1 MAFGQSGNAN
11 LNKNIQRLLDYFL
24 EQRLAKQRYG
34 MMGELETQRQA
45 GEEALVNQRL
55 AGGQAL
61 EATENKNL
69 LGRMKQAWDYQ
80 ISRDPVTNRY
90 QSEIFIKKRAGED
103 TSGLEGELETKLST
117 DAQGLM
123 KLFEGKLDQPSMR
136 TIARFPD
143 ETMRSLLGEYG
154 ATTRQ
159 KEMIGKVHEPGL
171 QLQAIGVG
179 QRQQEIGLKGRELG
193 LKGKEQEGKLSDQEK
208 ATISLIGDTKKFLIG
223 EGVKPSEAGQLMREI
238 ATGRALDPLSAK
250 NRGMALQWLNTLE
263 FKMINKKPLTPNDE
277 RFMTTVMNTSGVE
290 PPMDEGGIPTAVPG
304 GRPMPGGLVSP
315 ETGLTGG
322 EQVGAESAI
331 QSNVENLLASQIIQM
346 AGWGEDKRADALR
359 LAREYLAG
367 LK

>member
-1 MAFGQSGNAN
+1 MAFGDSRNARFN
-11 LNKNIQRLLDYFL
+11 RMLDYLNDYFL
-24 EQRLAKQRYG
+24 KQKLMKQEYG
-34 MMGELETQRQA
+34 MRGDLETQRQA

-61 EATENKNL
+61 EVTENKNL
-69 LGRMKQAWDYQ
+69 VDRMKQAWDYQ

-159 KEMIGKVHEPGL
+159 KEMIGRVHEPGL

-208 ATISLIGDTKKFLIG
+208 ATISLVGDTKKYLIG
-223 EGVKPSEAGQLMREI
+223 EGVKPSKDYAPIRDMLASGKI
-238 ATGRALDPLSAK
+238 LDPLSPE
-250 NRGMALQWLNTLE
+250 NRGMALQWLNAIE
-263 FKMINKKPLTPNDE
+263 FKVINKKPLTPNDE
-277 RFMTTVMNTSGVE
+277 RFLTTVMNTSGVE
-290 PPMDEGGIPTAVPG
+290 PPTDEGITTPVPI
-304 GRPMPGGLVSP
+304 GRPAPGGLVNP
-315 ETGLTGG
+315 ETGLTT
-322 EQVGAESAI
+322 
-331 QSNVENLLASQIIQM
+331 
-346 AGWGEDKRADALR
+346 GEDQKINTVIDQKVKDRMYNLIYQGFKSRGFSDADAAFH
-359 LAREYLAG
+359 ARNLSSQ